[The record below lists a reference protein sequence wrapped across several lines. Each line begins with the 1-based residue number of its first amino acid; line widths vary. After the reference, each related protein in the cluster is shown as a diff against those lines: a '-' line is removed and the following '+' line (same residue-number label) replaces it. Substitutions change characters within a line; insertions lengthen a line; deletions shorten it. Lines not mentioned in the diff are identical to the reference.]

1 MSCCAWLTGLRS
13 IGWTRH
19 DQQQPLTRETGVTNT
34 AAASWTIFTLV
45 EIRGEA
51 EQLKTMFLYRTGD
64 YVAATRRTYQINGAR
79 ALLSALA
86 GCRCPRGNNC
96 GPVACPA
103 QTTLPT
109 AGTIS
114 GATIISEPTSC
125 NAINLLN
132 DASLYATYVLNRAGA
147 PLNICK
153 SPSLTAEVVSN
164 QALAWTSP
172 ASQVTYTDTTLER
185 ARRLASLTYELI
197 EVRVADVTVQTVE
210 LLHDVSSTTE
220 RVIEQMVG
228 VLALIHQEMEG
239 SGTDG
244 EDTKED
250 EAALAAVMAQDAQVL
265 DGQDPRIAL
274 MLRRTLARVRGES
287 NGFDEAEKE
296 DLHASFLRFKVPASA
311 DIHKDDLDALLNF
324 IGRWV
329 PPEEAITDMA
339 RKITMYD
346 YMDFDEFLQFMTH
359 YDEFER
365 AEQERIFKKYDQD
378 GSGNISAPALAA
390 NRAMAGK
397 RGKKCRQRSNPA
409 PADGTRTCSKSHT
422 SFDAGL
428 SSLLGNAIGVEEF
441 RERFFE
447 QRPLHIQ
454 RAGSNKYYA
463 QLDGVSTPERLFKL
477 MEEGA
482 VPVYRVNMFRCKD
495 GSNKETPN
503 PPPTSAADV
512 RRLFAEGWSIQWL
525 QPQQEHDALASLVVA
540 LETEFGCLVGVN
552 AYLTPPGTQGLAP
565 HWDDVEVFVLQLGG
579 KKAWTLHASS
589 SAAPSPTLPRFS
601 SGDIDLASLSPPLLS
616 PKLSAGDLLYFP
628 RGTIHYAPNKDS
640 TEASVHLT
648 VSAFQRQSL
657 YDLVQKTFEEAMSE
671 LWEDEALLRRALPW
685 PALATG
691 AWSELGSLRSS
702 VASQLRA
709 LADMVEAEAASPPTS
724 PGPVASALAELGAEF
739 VKHRMPPQSQA
750 TEVAIITPGSM
761 VRLEPTALALLPR
774 PGDEEGATLHHYGHN
789 SRRNHMM
796 NHPKPA
802 MENLGSERLMGEEQG
817 EEEDLE
823 EDEEVEPAGA
833 KTQMVSAHVEAALRH
848 LGAASAQGHAKVEEI
863 LRKADVPQEAWSEVC
878 QVLTQLAAV
887 GVAEVKEGP
896 ARPAA
901 RKRQR
906 TK

>member
-1 MSCCAWLTGLRS
+1 
-13 IGWTRH
+13 
-19 DQQQPLTRETGVTNT
+19 
-34 AAASWTIFTLV
+34 
-45 EIRGEA
+45 
-51 EQLKTMFLYRTGD
+51 
-64 YVAATRRTYQINGAR
+64 
-79 ALLSALA
+79 
-86 GCRCPRGNNC
+86 
-96 GPVACPA
+96 
-103 QTTLPT
+103 
-109 AGTIS
+109 
-114 GATIISEPTSC
+114 
-125 NAINLLN
+125 
-132 DASLYATYVLNRAGA
+132 
-147 PLNICK
+147 
-153 SPSLTAEVVSN
+153 
-164 QALAWTSP
+164 
-172 ASQVTYTDTTLER
+172 
-185 ARRLASLTYELI
+185 
-197 EVRVADVTVQTVE
+197 
-210 LLHDVSSTTE
+210 
-220 RVIEQMVG
+220 
-228 VLALIHQEMEG
+228 
-239 SGTDG
+239 
-244 EDTKED
+244 
-250 EAALAAVMAQDAQVL
+250 
-265 DGQDPRIAL
+265 
-274 MLRRTLARVRGES
+274 
-287 NGFDEAEKE
+287 KE

-802 MENLGSERLMGEEQG
+802 MENLGAFSDVKCRRNF
-817 EEEDLE
+817 
-823 EDEEVEPAGA
+823 EEVGS
-833 KTQMVSAHVEAALRH
+833 KSAHVE
-848 LGAASAQGHAKVEEI
+848 
-863 LRKADVPQEAWSEVC
+863 
-878 QVLTQLAAV
+878 
-887 GVAEVKEGP
+887 
-896 ARPAA
+896 
-901 RKRQR
+901 
-906 TK
+906 